1 MTDQHADSASSVS
14 LYFHLL
20 QPGLSLHRFFSR
32 AGRNDFLDKSPIT
45 HGASSP
51 CAGEVR
57 YQGCKRVSTLIF
69 SSKSVYEI
77 TAKSQPGCPISTKSI
92 PKLRDMA
99 RPAFQTLR
107 TLAPETRLACNC
119 KALQAVDASD
129 GPAPFFYA
137 TRLACA
143 RTRQQVIAPY

>member
-20 QPGLSLHRFFSR
+20 RPVLSLHRFFSR
-32 AGRNDFLDKSPIT
+32 AGRNNFPDKSPVP
-45 HGASSP
+45 HGTSSP

-77 TAKSQPGCPISTKSI
+77 PAKSQPGCPISTKSI
-92 PKLRDMA
+92 LKIGDMA
-99 RPAFQTLR
+99 RPAFQTPR
-107 TLAPETRLACNC
+107 TLAPETRLACHC
-119 KALQAVDASD
+119 KAVQAVDAS
-129 GPAPFFYA
+129 GSPASFIKLHA
-137 TRLACA
+137 SRA
-143 RTRQQVIAPY
+143 RVHVNR